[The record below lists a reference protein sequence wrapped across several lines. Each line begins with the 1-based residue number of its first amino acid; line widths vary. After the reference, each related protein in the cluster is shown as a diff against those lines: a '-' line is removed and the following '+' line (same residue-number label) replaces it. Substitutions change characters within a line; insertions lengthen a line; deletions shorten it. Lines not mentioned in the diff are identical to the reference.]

1 MAETKI
7 KYGPDVALAVVDW
20 ATTLLTGEWASSA
33 IFNNTTTLF
42 MDVEVGGIIEGDTV
56 TGIIAAGE
64 SFDIYIAGQT
74 SETATHFGGGIDLL
88 LGAAAEQ
95 LEDVD
100 FVKANLT
107 LFKSVRVEPTTP
119 DVDQGYRFGPMG
131 VAQFFGGIMPKFFL
145 LLLHNNTG
153 ASLGVGSAV
162 NTRGITFDTT

>member
-1 MAETKI
+1 MAETKMN
-7 KYGPDVALAVVDW
+7 YGGDVALAVVDW
-20 ATTLLTGEWASSA
+20 ATTLLTGEWATSA
-33 IFNNTTTLF
+33 IFDNTASLF

-56 TGIIAAGE
+56 TGVIAAGE
-64 SFDIYIAGQT
+64 SFDIYIAGQS
-74 SETATHFGGGIDLL
+74 SETATHFGGGIDAL

-95 LEDVD
+95 TEDVD

-107 LFKSVRVEPTTP
+107 LFESLAVEPTAP

-153 ASLGVGSAV
+153 ASLGGSSAV
-162 NTRGITFDTT
+162 NTRGITYDTA